1 MIQLY
6 NTIFYEPLFNL
17 LIWLY
22 NVVPGNDIGL
32 AIIILTILIRVVLF
46 PLYYQSIRS
55 QRALQEIQP
64 KVNELKR
71 KYKDEKEK
79 MSKEMMI
86 LYKNEKVNPFSSCL
100 PLVIQLPFL
109 FAVYQVFRSGLN
121 SDSLDLLYP
130 FISNPGH
137 INSVSLGFIDLAVPS
152 VILAFLAGS
161 AQFWQ
166 AKMMVT
172 KRPPLVKGKEIDGA
186 KDEKMMAT
194 MNKQMV
200 YFMPFI
206 TVIIGIS
213 LPAGLTLYWFIT
225 TLLMALQQLW
235 MFKKKAKI
243 EPTEPTDIDIEKT
256 EEPSFAKA
264 TEGRDN
270 EDDKVVVDVLPN
282 EDKFPKDNN

>member
-6 NTIFYEPLFNL
+6 NTIFYDPLFNL

-22 NVVPGNDIGL
+22 NIVPGNDIGI
-32 AIIILTILIRVVLF
+32 AIIILTLLIRVVLF

-64 KVNELKR
+64 KVNELKN

-79 MSKEMMI
+79 MSKELMV

-100 PLVIQLPFL
+100 PLVIQFPFL
-109 FAVYQVFRSGLN
+109 IAVYQVFRSGLN

-130 FISNPGH
+130 FITNPGH
-137 INSVSLGFIDLAVPS
+137 LNSVSFGFIDLAVPS

-172 KRPPLVKGKEIDGA
+172 KKPPLVKGKEISGA

-206 TVIIGIS
+206 TVIIGVS

-235 MFKKKAKI
+235 MFKKKPKPKPI
-243 EPTEPTDIDIEKT
+243 EPMDSDIEKK
-256 EEPSFAKA
+256 EEEQKK
-264 TEGRDN
+264 TIIDIGKTD
-270 EDDKVVVDVLPN
+270 
-282 EDKFPKDNN
+282 